1 MYPVIQFKFNNF
13 YLTLNTCTFLMK
25 IIPTS
30 TSNNT
35 L

>member
-1 MYPVIQFKFNNF
+1 MYPVIQFKINNF
-13 YLTLNTCTFLMK
+13 YLTLNTCTFLMN
-25 IIPTS
+25 ITSTS